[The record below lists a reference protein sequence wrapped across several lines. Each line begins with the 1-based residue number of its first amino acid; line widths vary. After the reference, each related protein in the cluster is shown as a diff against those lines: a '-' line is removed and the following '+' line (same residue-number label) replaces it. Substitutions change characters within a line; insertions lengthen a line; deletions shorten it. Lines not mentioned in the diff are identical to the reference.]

1 MRFIKNK
8 KFILL
13 SFIAIVVLSST
24 FLAGTNT
31 IAEIDRHPWLT
42 FQSFNGLLLNLF

>member
-13 SFIAIVVLSST
+13 SFIAIVVLSSM
-24 FLAGTNT
+24 FLSGTST
-31 IAEIDRHPWLT
+31 IAEIDRHPWFT
-42 FQSFNGLLLNLF
+42 FQSFHGLLLNLF